1 MKNFII
7 GTANFGNLYGEFN
20 QGVISESEIKNIINF
35 AQKNNIYSFDTAKS
49 YKNSEAILGK
59 YLSRKK
65 SVKIDTKIGTFECQS
80 VEQIIISVRKSIE
93 LLGVSKISTLYLHDS
108 NLILEKHCDTVT
120 RGLKEVKD
128 LGLVEHLG
136 VSVYTFDE
144 LLQCKAKFKELTR
157 FQIIENICDRRLRDM
172 NDLTALAEMGNEI
185 NVRSIFLQGLLLSNP
200 QKLTGKF
207 LIAKKS
213 LVELHDFA
221 NKNKVSVFDLCIAY
235 AQTLKWV
242 NQIVVGIES
251 KSQLEQILNSSF
263 QLPFG
268 WQEQIETLPESLLD
282 PRYW

>member
-20 QGVISESEIKNIINF
+20 PGVVSENKIKNILNF
-35 AQKNNIYSFDTAKS
+35 AQKNDIHGFDTAKS

-59 YLSRKK
+59 YLDRSK
-65 SVKIDTKIGTFECQS
+65 SIKIDTKIGAFECQS
-80 VEQIIISVRKSIE
+80 VEQIIISVRKSIN

-108 NLILEKHCDTVT
+108 NLILGQHCDTVA
-120 RGLKEVKD
+120 RGLKEVMA

-136 VSVYTFDE
+136 ISVYTLDE
-144 LLQCKAKFKELTR
+144 LLQCKAKFREFTR
-157 FQIIENICDRRLRDM
+157 FQILENICDRRLTDSD
-172 NDLTALAEMGNEI
+172 DLIAMVEMGNKI

-200 QKLTGKF
+200 RKLNGKF
-207 LIAKKS
+207 SLAKKS
-213 LVELHDFA
+213 LVKLNDFA
-221 NKNKVSVFDLCIAY
+221 NKNNVSVFHLCIAY

-242 NQIVVGIES
+242 NQIVVGVES

-268 WQEQIETLPESLLD
+268 WQEQINTLPESLLD

>member
-1 MKNFII
+1 MNNFII

-20 QGVISESEIKNIINF
+20 QGVISENEIKNILNF
-35 AQKNNIYSFDTAKS
+35 AQKNNINCFDTAKS

-59 YLSRKK
+59 HLDK
-65 SVKIDTKIGTFECQS
+65 SKSIKIDTKIGAFECQS
-80 VEQIIISVRKSIE
+80 VEQIITSVRKSIV

-108 NLILEKHCDTVT
+108 NLIRGQHRDTVT
-120 RGLKEVKD
+120 QGLKEVMA

-136 VSVYTFDE
+136 ISVYTLGE
-144 LLQCKAKFKELTR
+144 LLQCKDMFSEFTH
-157 FQIIENICDRRLRDM
+157 FQILENICDRRLSDSD
-172 NDLTALAEMGNEI
+172 DLIALVEIGNKI

-200 QKLTGKF
+200 QKLNGKF
-207 LIAKKS
+207 LLAKKS
-213 LVELHDFA
+213 LVELNNFA
-221 NKNKVSVFDLCIAY
+221 NENNISVFHLCIAY

-242 NQIVVGIES
+242 NQIVVGVES

-268 WQEQIETLPESLLD
+268 WQEQINTLPESLLD

>member
-20 QGVISESEIKNIINF
+20 PGVVSENKIKNILNF
-35 AQKNNIYSFDTAKS
+35 AQKNDIYCFDTAKS

-59 YLSRKK
+59 YLDRSK
-65 SVKIDTKIGTFECQS
+65 SIKIDTKIGAFGCQS
-80 VEQIIISVRKSIE
+80 VEQIIISVRKSID

-108 NLILEKHCDTVT
+108 NLILGQHCDTVK

-136 VSVYTFDE
+136 VSVYTREE
-144 LLQCKAKFKELTR
+144 LLQCKVQFREFTH
-157 FQIIENICDRRLRDM
+157 FQILENVCDRRLRDS
-172 NDLTALAEMGNEI
+172 DALIALAEMGNKI

-200 QKLTGKF
+200 KKLNGKF
-207 LIAKKS
+207 LLAKKS
-213 LVELHDFA
+213 LVELNDFA
-221 NKNKVSVFDLCIAY
+221 YRNNVSVFQLCVAY

-242 NQIVVGIES
+242 NQIVVGVES

-263 QLPFG
+263 QLPVG
-268 WQEQIETLPESLLD
+268 WQEQINTLPESLLD